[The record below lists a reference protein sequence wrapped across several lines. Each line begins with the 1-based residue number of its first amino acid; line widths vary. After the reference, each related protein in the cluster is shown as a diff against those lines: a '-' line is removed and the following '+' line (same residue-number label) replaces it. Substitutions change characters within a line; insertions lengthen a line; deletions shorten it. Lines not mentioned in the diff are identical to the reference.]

1 MTNVAKLGFI
11 CYFYLMEFKG
21 KQKAIWVATPARVP
35 AGACAVLG
43 GSKMNLI
50 STATQAWLEDGLP
63 MFATV
68 RIEGGETRSIA
79 MVFGVPD
86 GGYQIK
92 PIQGFEEFGE
102 PALVSTPK
110 IAEGLL
116 DAFAS
121 AYADKAQANA
131 EDWQGSMSQ
140 LTRRFNRLDVV

>member
-1 MTNVAKLGFI
+1 
-11 CYFYLMEFKG
+11 MEFKG
-21 KQKAIWVATPARVP
+21 KQKAIWVAIPARVP
-35 AGACAVLG
+35 AGVRAVLG

-63 MFATV
+63 MYVTV

-79 MVFGVPD
+79 MVFEVSGE
-86 GGYQIK
+86 GYQIK

-102 PALVSTPK
+102 PALVDIPE

-121 AYADKAQANA
+121 EYVDKAQANA

-140 LTRRFNRLDVV
+140 LTRRFNKLDVI